1 MPLSRAMPSLFLLRR
16 ALAILVLLLATL
28 PLASRRAEA
37 QVVNL
42 SCSVSISTV
51 AFGSVDVLP
60 GTAVQTNATLSVS
73 CLSVTIGTG
82 NLQVCVAIPPRSLQ
96 GSSATLSYDI
106 YGPSPSTASWSNTTA
121 IPVPFAT
128 LRLGQA
134 YTLNIPA
141 TLFGSQQPAPPG
153 TYSQTLAATATYGS
167 STCTS
172 GSLTGS
178 TSVSFQAT
186 ATVPKSCNVSA
197 GNLNFGSVGDLNTI
211 VDGQS
216 SLGVQCSR
224 GTGYTISLNGGLSGA
239 TDPTARTMTMGS
251 QGVTY
256 GLYQDSARSTP
267 WGTSAS
273 ATLGGT
279 GTAATQAVPVYG
291 RVPVQP
297 TPPVGTY
304 SDTVVVSVT
313 Y

>member
-1 MPLSRAMPSLFLLRR
+1 MPLSPRRIATTSCRR
-16 ALAILVLLLATL
+16 ALAILVLPLTAT
-28 PLASRRAEA
+28 PFASRRAEA

-60 GTAVQTNATLSVS
+60 GAAVQTNATLSVS
-73 CLSVTIGTG
+73 CLSVPIGTG

-96 GSSATLSYDI
+96 GSGATLSYDI
-106 YGPSPSTASWSNTTA
+106 YGPAPATTSWSNTTA
-121 IPVPFAT
+121 IPVPFST
-128 LRLGQA
+128 LKLGQA

-141 TLFGSQQPAPPG
+141 TLFGSQQSAPPG
-153 TYSQTLAATATYGS
+153 AYSQTLAATATYGS

-178 TSVSFQAT
+178 TPVSFGAS
-186 ATVPKSCNVSA
+186 ATVLKSCNVSA
-197 GNLNFGSVGDLNTI
+197 GNLDFGAVGDLNTS

-216 SLGVQCSR
+216 TLSVQCSR
-224 GTGYTISLNGGLSGA
+224 GTGYTIALNGGLSGA
-239 TDPTARTMTMGS
+239 TNPAARTMTMGG

-256 GLYQDSARSTP
+256 GLYQDGGRATP
-267 WGTSAS
+267 WGTQAS

-279 GTAATQAVPVYG
+279 GTAATQAIPVYG
-291 RVPVQP
+291 RVPAQA

>member
-1 MPLSRAMPSLFLLRR
+1 MPVTRPLRR
-16 ALAILVLLLATL
+16 ALAILALLLAFT
-28 PLASRRAEA
+28 PLAGRRAEA
-37 QVVNL
+37 QAVNL
-42 SCSVSISTV
+42 SCSVSVSTV

-60 GTAVQTNATLSVS
+60 GAAVQTNATLSVS
-73 CLSVTIGTG
+73 CLSVPVGTG

-96 GSSATLSYDI
+96 GSSTTLSYDI
-106 YGPSPSTASWSNTTA
+106 FGPSPLTTSWSNTTA

-128 LRLGQA
+128 LKLGQA

-141 TLFGSQQPAPPG
+141 TLFGSQQSAPSG
-153 TYSQTLAATATYGS
+153 AYGQTLAATATYGS
-167 STCTS
+167 SSCTS

-178 TSVSFQAT
+178 TSFSFQAS
-186 ATVPKSCNVSA
+186 ATVLKSCNVSA
-197 GNLNFGSVGDLNTI
+197 GNLDFGAVGDLDTI

-216 SLGVQCSR
+216 ALSVQCSR

-239 TDPTARTMTMGS
+239 TDPTARVMTMGG

-256 GLYQDSARSTP
+256 GLYQDGGRSTP
-267 WGTSAS
+267 WGTQAS

-279 GTAATQAVPVYG
+279 GTAATQAIPVYG

-297 TPPVGTY
+297 TPAVGTY